1 MREAE
6 VAEGGQGGHP
16 ARLEERN
23 PGKIQ
28 NQWSYSIIVL
38 GGAATCFEGFVICF
52 LKVPLACLGSVAAAV
67 QPNSLGTLG
76 KHFTKPLEQV
86 AAQPR
91 SLRFIAEAINFDR
104 DGEQRGRRVF
114 LDGTLSFTFTSV
126 VSSSSFPVP
135 SRSESPC

>member
-52 LKVPLACLGSVAAAV
+52 LKVPLACLGSMTAVA
-67 QPNSLGTLG
+67 
-76 KHFTKPLEQV
+76 
-86 AAQPR
+86 
-91 SLRFIAEAINFDR
+91 
-104 DGEQRGRRVF
+104 
-114 LDGTLSFTFTSV
+114 
-126 VSSSSFPVP
+126 
-135 SRSESPC
+135 